1 VSTAHALGR
10 RSRLWRILALLLAF
24 SLVAA
29 ACGDDDNGA
38 ADDPDAPGT
47 TDGDSPDPDEPDDSD
62 ITPGGTVVVGIEAEQ
77 NNWLPGLG
85 NFASP
90 GTAAARAVY
99 DPIAARG
106 EDGQIYP
113 FLAESIEPND
123 TLDEWTVTLRPGIEF
138 HDGTPLNA
146 DVMKTIFDD
155 YLKAE
160 GAVGLPALLNQV
172 DEVRVDDE
180 LTYTYILSNGVAPFP
195 DILVGPVGWPFSVEA
210 CEAAGGRD
218 GDCGEQMVGTGPF
231 TFVSWT
237 RDSELRLERN
247 PNYWR
252 VDADG
257 RQLPYLDEIV
267 FRPIPDEDA
276 RLNSVAA
283 GTIQVGQTLRQSS
296 VRTARD
302 LSGVTSY
309 EAIGNN
315 GGGSIFNTSRP
326 PVDDARVRRA
336 LAHAVVQE
344 DLVAVLGGEGITPPQ
359 TQFFSPDSPWYS
371 TVVEDAWPKY
381 DPDLATEYLED
392 YINDPERSDGRAPGD
407 PVAIEFNCPPD
418 PTLIEISQAYQAFW
432 NDIGIEVTLNQVEQA
447 THISNAVAGEYMI
460 NCWRAGGQE
469 DPFITLTSAFTDG
482 VPTNF
487 TNYSSDTI
495 AANLDI
501 LRTSTDFDERYAS
514 VEDIMLE
521 LADQV
526 PQIWTGGTA
535 TALFVEDNVRNLD
548 GWTIPGPDGAPLT
561 RGDGVTEAVVY
572 WAEIWIEQ

>member
-1 VSTAHALGR
+1 VSTAPALGR

-24 SLVAA
+24 GLVAA
-29 ACGDDDNGA
+29 ACGDDDDA
-38 ADDPDAPGT
+38 A
-47 TDGDSPDPDEPDDSD
+47 DEPDTPETTEAPATTEAPETDD
-62 ITPGGTVVVGIEAEQ
+62 ITPGGTLIVGLEAEQ
-77 NNWLPGLG
+77 NNWLPGVG
-85 NFASP
+85 NFGNP

-99 DPIAARG
+99 DSIAARG
-106 EDGQIYP
+106 EDGNTYP
-113 FLAESIEPND
+113 YLAESIEPND
-123 TLDEWTVTLRPGIEF
+123 DLTEWTITLREGIEF

-160 GAVGLPALLNQV
+160 GAVGLPALINQV
-172 DEVRVDDE
+172 TEVRVDDE
-180 LTYTYILSNGVAPFP
+180 LTYTYVLASGIAPFP
-195 DILVGPVGWPFSVEA
+195 DVLVGPMGWPFSVEA

-237 RDSELRLERN
+237 RDSELRLARN

-257 RQLPYLDEIV
+257 RQLPYLDELI

-276 RLNSVAA
+276 RLNSVAS
-283 GTIQVGQTLRQSS
+283 GTIQMGQTLRQSS

-302 LSGVTSY
+302 LANVTSY

-315 GGGSIFNTSRP
+315 GGGSIFNTSVS
-326 PVDDARVRRA
+326 PVDDVRVRKA
-336 LAHAVVQE
+336 LAYAVDQE
-344 DLVAVLGGEGITPPQ
+344 DLVAVLGGQDITPPQ
-359 TQFFSPDSPWYS
+359 TQFFSPDSPWFS
-371 TVVEDAWPKY
+371 SAVEDAWPTY
-381 DPDLATEYLED
+381 DPGEAQRYLQEYVD
-392 YINDPERSDGRAPGD
+392 DPDRSDGLAPGS
-407 PVAIEFNCPPD
+407 PVTIEFNCPPD
-418 PTLIEISQAYQAFW
+418 ATLLDLAQAYQAFW
-432 NDIGIEVTLNQVEQA
+432 TDAGFQVNLNAVEQA
-447 THISNAVAGEYMI
+447 AHISNAVAGEYMI
-460 NCWRAGGQE
+460 NCWRAGANE
-469 DPFITLTSAFTDG
+469 DPYITLISAFTAG

-487 TNYSSDTI
+487 TRYSSDTI
-495 AANLDI
+495 DANLEI
-501 LRTSTDFDERYAS
+501 LRTSTDFDERYAA

-521 LADQV
+521 LADQL

-535 TALFVEDNVRNLD
+535 TALFVQDTVQNVD

-561 RGDGVTEAVVY
+561 SGDGVINATIY

>member
-1 VSTAHALGR
+1 VSTATALGR
-10 RSRLWRILALLLAF
+10 RSRLWRILALLVVF
-24 SLVAA
+24 GLVAG
-29 ACGDDDNGA
+29 ACGDDDGA
-38 ADDPDAPGT
+38 AEEPDTPDT
-47 TDGDSPDPDEPDDSD
+47 TDGTDTTEAPDTSD
-62 ITPGGTVVVGIEAEQ
+62 ITPGGTLIVGLEAEQ
-77 NNWLPGLG
+77 NNWLPGVG
-85 NFASP
+85 NFGNP

-99 DPIAARG
+99 DSIAARG
-106 EDGQIYP
+106 EDGNVYP
-113 FLAESIEPND
+113 YLAEAIEPNGD
-123 TLDEWTVTLRPGIEF
+123 LTEWTVTLRAGIEL
-138 HDGTPLNA
+138 HDGTPLDA
-146 DVMKTIFDD
+146 ELMKTIFDD
-155 YLKAE
+155 YLKVE
-160 GAVGLPALLNQV
+160 GAVGLPALINQV
-172 DEVRVDDE
+172 NEVRVDDE
-180 LTYTYILSNGVAPFP
+180 LTYTYILANGVAPFP
-195 DILVGPVGWPFSVEA
+195 DVLVGPMGWPFSVEA

-218 GDCGEQMVGTGPF
+218 GDCGEQMVGAGPF
-231 TFVSWT
+231 SFVSWT

-257 RQLPYLDEIV
+257 NQLPYLDELI

-276 RLNSVAA
+276 RLNSVAS
-283 GTIQVGQTLRQSS
+283 GTIQMGQTLRQSS

-302 LSGVTSY
+302 QAGVDSY

-315 GGGSIFNTSRP
+315 GGGSIFNTSVP
-326 PVDDARVRRA
+326 PVDDVRVRRA

-381 DPDLATEYLED
+381 DTELAESYLQEYIDDPD
-392 YINDPERSDGRAPGD
+392 RSDGRAPGE
-407 PVAIEFNCPPD
+407 PVEINFNCPPD

-432 NDIGIEVTLNQVEQA
+432 NDIGIQVNLAAVEQA
-447 THISNAVAGEYMI
+447 AHIGNAVSGEYMI
-460 NCWRAGGQE
+460 NCWRAGANE
-469 DPFITLTSAFTDG
+469 DPYITLISAFTAG

-487 TNYSSDTI
+487 TRYSSDTI
-495 AANLDI
+495 DANLEI
-501 LRTSTDFDERYAS
+501 LRTSTDFDERYAA

-535 TALFVEDNVRNLD
+535 TALYVQDDVRNVD
-548 GWTIPGPDGAPLT
+548 GWTIPDPTGAPT
-561 RGDGVTEAVVY
+561 IAGDGVINATIY